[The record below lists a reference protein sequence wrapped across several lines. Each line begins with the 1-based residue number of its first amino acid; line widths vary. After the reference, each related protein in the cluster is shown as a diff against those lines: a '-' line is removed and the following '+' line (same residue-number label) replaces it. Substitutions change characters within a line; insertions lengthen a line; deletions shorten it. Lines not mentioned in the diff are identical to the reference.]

1 MRVIQEFVCQCH
13 NCQNQYSYSNIDI
26 AKNKEGRWG
35 DLASTVNLTSKN
47 PIESSMALNHQR
59 ESYRMDFDKCPK
71 CGSRKI
77 TKKANYYYVDNN
89 GNYAGECDKETI
101 KKVSK
106 KKVSIGD
113 ILYGSCAF
121 SFFGCLII
129 MGFLILYIIFN
140 VLSIFF

>member
-59 ESYRMDFDKCPK
+59 ESYRMDFNKCPK

-77 TKKANYYYVDNN
+77 TKKVNYYYVDNN

-106 KKVSIGD
+106 KRTSVGD
-113 ILYGSCAF
+113 ALYGSCVIT
-121 SFFGCLII
+121 SFILFLLPALII
-129 MGFLILYIIFN
+129 LYAVFQLIL
-140 VLSIFF
+140 IFF